1 MQAVV
6 TMTKMTTDFRTTTL
20 SETWN
25 RDAAAVE
32 GLDLAIGSK
41 VLLTGASFTLTRG
54 DRVALLGRNGCGK
67 STLFHWVAGRAGAGA
82 TTWSVYEVA
91 QELPPTPASVVSVV
105 LAAHLERG
113 RLWARQTELE
123 GIEEMTDAE
132 LDEYNEIGDQLAAM
146 KADADPPR
154 ARRILHGLGFS
165 AAQMDG
171 PLSALS
177 GGWRARVALAQGL
190 FMQPDLLLLDEPT
203 NHLDLDGVIWLQE
216 YLSTWPT
223 TLVVVSHNAGFV
235 RAVATGIWLITR
247 GGLSVY
253 KCRYDRYLK
262 LRDTELKKAEKA
274 WEALDKEY
282 TALRKKG
289 TPAARKEAEALLA
302 RKAKDGV
309 VRPEKPYAPKFFFM
323 EAPETGARG
332 PLIATDG
339 ARLGYRLL
347 HQQHGVNE
355 GVSITPSCEERMV
368 LEGVTFALHAGCRVA
383 LVGANGSGKST
394 LLKFLA
400 DEMPALDGEAGV
412 SRRAGMRVCKFDQ
425 HFYHSLPESA
435 TPLEFLAS
443 VAPAAAD
450 GTRVPQ
456 DTLRKILGAS
466 GLEGA
471 AHTRPIGTLSGGQK
485 ARVYFGSVAV
495 QAPDILLMD
504 EPTNHL
510 DMETVEGL
518 AAGLRDFPG
527 AAIVVSHDLDFLE
540 EVATEVWVTA
550 EGRLERLSEGTEGL
564 ETYVGRVVA
573 AMEAP

>member
-1 MQAVV
+1 
-6 TMTKMTTDFRTTTL
+6 MTTELRVTTAK
-20 SETWN
+20 ETWN

-41 VLLTGASFTLTRG
+41 VLLTGSAFTLTRG

-67 STLFHWVAGRAGAGA
+67 STLFHWISGRAAAGA

-91 QELPPTPASVVSVV
+91 QELAPTETPVVSVV

-113 RLWARQTELE
+113 RLWARQAELE
-123 GIEEMTDAE
+123 DAEEMTDSE
-132 LDEYNEIGDQLAAM
+132 LEEYTSISDQLAAM
-146 KADADPPR
+146 KAEADPPK
-154 ARRILHGLGFS
+154 ARRILNGLGFS

-216 YLSTWPT
+216 YLASWPT

-235 RAVATGIWLITR
+235 RAVATAIWLIQR
-247 GGLSVY
+247 GVLTTY
-253 KCRYDRYLK
+253 KCRYDRFLK
-262 LRDTELKKAEKA
+262 MRAEELKKAEKA
-274 WEALDKEY
+274 WIALDKEY
-282 TALRKKG
+282 TVLRKKG
-289 TPAARKEAEALLA
+289 TPQARKEAEALLA
-302 RKAKDGV
+302 RKAKEGV

-323 EAPETGARG
+323 EAPPASARG
-332 PLIATDG
+332 ALISTER

-347 HQQHGVNE
+347 PTDRQTGSGEKV
-355 GVSITPSCEERMV
+355 V
-368 LEGVTFALHAGCRVA
+368 LDDVTFALHAGCRVA

-400 DEMPALDGEAGV
+400 DEMPALDGETGV
-412 SRRAGMRVCKFDQ
+412 SRRAGMRICKFDQ
-425 HFYHSLPESA
+425 HFYHSLPEDR
-435 TPLEFLAS
+435 TPLEHLATF
-443 VAPAAAD
+443 APVLED
-450 GTRVPQ
+450 GTRVPA

-540 EVATEVWVTA
+540 EVATEVWVTMG
-550 EGRLERLSEGTEGL
+550 GRLERLGEGVDGL
-564 ETYVGRVVA
+564 QDYVDRVVA
-573 AMEAP
+573 AAETD

>member
-1 MQAVV
+1 
-6 TMTKMTTDFRTTTL
+6 MTELRTTTL
-20 SETWN
+20 KETWN

-67 STLFHWVAGRAGAGA
+67 STLFHWVAGRAAAGA
-82 TTWSVYEVA
+82 SVKRESRITEWSVYEVA
-91 QELPPTPASVVSVV
+91 QELPPTESTVVSVV

-113 RLWARQTELE
+113 RLWARQAELE
-123 GIEEMTDAE
+123 GLEEMSDAE
-132 LDEYNEIGDQLAAM
+132 LEEYTEIGEQLAAM

-154 ARRILHGLGFS
+154 AQRILHGLGFS
-165 AAQMDG
+165 RAQMEG

-235 RAVATGIWLITR
+235 RSVATGIWLIAR
-247 GGLSVY
+247 GGLTTY
-253 KCRYDRYLK
+253 KCRYDRFLK

-274 WEALDKEY
+274 WDALDKEY

-289 TPAARKEAEALLA
+289 TPAARKDAEALLA
-302 RKAKDGV
+302 RKAKEGV

-332 PLIATDG
+332 PLISTDS
-339 ARLGYRLL
+339 ARLGYGDR
-347 HQQHGVNE
+347 V
-355 GVSITPSCEERMV
+355 V
-368 LEGVTFALHAGCRVA
+368 LDGVTFALHAGCRVA

-400 DEMPALDGEAGV
+400 DEMPALASPGPRGQALDGEAGV
-412 SRRAGMRVCKFDQ
+412 SRRVGMRVCKFDQ
-425 HFYHSLPESA
+425 HFYHSLPESS

-443 VAPAAAD
+443 VAPVAED

-527 AAIVVSHDLDFLE
+527 AAIIVSHDLDFLE
-540 EVATEVWVTA
+540 EVATEVWLTA
-550 EGRLERLSEGTEGL
+550 EGRLERLSEGTGGL
-564 ETYVGRVVA
+564 ETYVERVIA
-573 AMEAP
+573 ATAEDCR

>member
-1 MQAVV
+1 MWAVV
-6 TMTKMTTDFRTTTL
+6 MTTELRTTTL
-20 SETWN
+20 KETWN

-67 STLFHWVAGRAGAGA
+67 STLFHWVAGRAEAGA
-82 TTWSVYEVA
+82 PVKQELRVTGGWSVYEVA
-91 QELPPTPASVVSVV
+91 QELAPTPASVVSVV

-113 RLWARQTELE
+113 RLWARQAELE
-123 GIEEMTDAE
+123 GLEEMTDSE

-165 AAQMDG
+165 GAQMDG

-223 TLVVVSHNAGFV
+223 TLVVISHNAGFV

-274 WEALDKEY
+274 WDALDKEY

-302 RKAKDGV
+302 RKAKEGV

-323 EAPETGARG
+323 EAPESAARG
-332 PLIATDG
+332 PLITTDG
-339 ARLGYRLL
+339 ASLGYEGR
-347 HQQHGVNE
+347 GV
-355 GVSITPSCEERMV
+355 V
-368 LEGVTFALHAGCRVA
+368 LDSVTFALHAGCRVA

-400 DEMPALDGEAGV
+400 DEMPALDGDAGV

-425 HFYHSLPESA
+425 HFYHSLPEAS

-443 VAPAAAD
+443 VAPTAAD

-540 EVATEVWVTA
+540 EVATEVWLTA

-564 ETYVGRVVA
+564 ETYVERVVA
-573 AMEAP
+573 VMETI

>member
-1 MQAVV
+1 
-6 TMTKMTTDFRTTTL
+6 MTTLTANTTK
-20 SETWN
+20 ETWN

-32 GLDLAIGSK
+32 GLDLTIGSK
-41 VLLTGASFTLTRG
+41 ALLNGASFTLTRG

-67 STLFHWVAGRAGAGA
+67 STMFHWIAGRAAVG
-82 TTWSVYEVA
+82 TTSWSVYEVA
-91 QELPPTPASVVSVV
+91 QELPPTESAVISVV

-113 RLWARQTELE
+113 RLWARQAELE
-123 GIEEMTDAE
+123 ALEEMSDSE
-132 LDEYNEIGDQLAAM
+132 LEEYTAIGDQLTAM
-146 KADADPPR
+146 KAEADPPM

-190 FMQPDLLLLDEPT
+190 FMRPDLLLLDEPT

-216 YLSTWPT
+216 YLASWST
-223 TLVVVSHNAGFV
+223 TLVVISHNAGFV
-235 RAVATGIWLITR
+235 RAVATAIWRISR
-247 GGLSVY
+247 GGLTTY

-262 LRDTELKKAEKA
+262 MVAEETKKAEKA
-274 WEALDKEY
+274 WIALDKEY

-302 RKAKDGV
+302 KRAKEGV

-323 EAPETGARG
+323 EAPPAAARG
-332 PLIATDG
+332 PLIATNS
-339 ARLGYRLL
+339 AQLGYDGR
-347 HQQHGVNE
+347 V
-355 GVSITPSCEERMV
+355 V
-368 LEGVTFALHAGCRVA
+368 LADVTFALHAGCRVA

-400 DEMPALDGEAGV
+400 DELPAVGGDGGV
-412 SRRAGMRVCKFDQ
+412 ARRAGMRVCKFDQ
-425 HFYHSLPESA
+425 HFYYSLPEES
-435 TPLEFLAS
+435 TPLEHLATFTP
-443 VAPAAAD
+443 VLED
-450 GTRVPQ
+450 GTRVSV

-518 AAGLRDFPG
+518 AAGLREFPG

-540 EVATEVWVTA
+540 EVVTEVWMTA
-550 EGRLERLSEGTEGL
+550 EGRLQRLGEGTDGL
-564 ETYVGRVVA
+564 AAYVDRVVA
-573 AMEAP
+573 AADVS

>member
-1 MQAVV
+1 
-6 TMTKMTTDFRTTTL
+6 MTELRTTTL
-20 SETWN
+20 KETWN

-67 STLFHWVAGRAGAGA
+67 STLFHWVAGRAAEGGAA
-82 TTWSVYEVA
+82 SVKREERVTEWSVYEVA
-91 QELPPTPASVVSVV
+91 QELPPTESTVVSVV

-113 RLWARQTELE
+113 RLWARQAELE
-123 GIEEMTDAE
+123 GLEEMTDAE
-132 LDEYNEIGDQLAAM
+132 LEEYTEIGDQLASM

-154 ARRILHGLGFS
+154 AQRILHGLGFS
-165 AAQMDG
+165 RSQMEG

-216 YLSTWPT
+216 YLGSWPT

-235 RAVATGIWLITR
+235 RSVATGIWLIAR
-247 GGLSVY
+247 GGLTTY
-253 KCRYDRYLK
+253 KCRYDRFLK

-289 TPAARKEAEALLA
+289 TPAARKSAEELLA
-302 RKAKDGV
+302 RKAKEGV

-323 EAPETGARG
+323 EAPDSAGPRG
-332 PLIATDG
+332 PLISTDG
-339 ARLGYRLL
+339 ARLGYRL
-347 HQQHGVNE
+347 VE
-355 GVSITPSCEERMV
+355 GEGGERVV

-400 DEMPALDGEAGV
+400 DEISALDGESGV
-412 SRRAGMRVCKFDQ
+412 SRRVGMRVCKFDQ
-425 HFYHSLPESA
+425 HFYHSLPEAS

-443 VAPAAAD
+443 VAPVAED
-450 GTRVPQ
+450 GMRVPQ

-466 GLEGA
+466 GLEGP

-518 AAGLRDFPG
+518 AAGLREFPG

-540 EVATEVWVTA
+540 EVATEVWMTA
-550 EGRLERLSEGTEGL
+550 EGRLSRLSEGTDGL
-564 ETYVGRVVA
+564 EKYVERVIA
-573 AMEAP
+573 ATEDCR

>member
-1 MQAVV
+1 MQMTDLRV
-6 TMTKMTTDFRTTTL
+6 TTVK
-20 SETWN
+20 ETWN
-25 RDAAAVE
+25 RDAAAIE
-32 GLDLAIGSK
+32 GLDLAIGPK
-41 VLLTGASFTLTRG
+41 VLLTGSTFTLTRG

-67 STLFHWVAGRAGAGA
+67 STLFHWISGRAVAGVA
-82 TTWSVYEVA
+82 TGWSVYEVA
-91 QELPPTPASVVSVV
+91 QELPPTETAVISVV

-113 RLWARQTELE
+113 RLWARQAALE
-123 GIEEMTDAE
+123 EIEEMSDGE
-132 LDEYNEIGDQLAAM
+132 LEEYTAIGDQLASM
-146 KADADPPR
+146 KADTDPPK

-165 AAQMDG
+165 TAQMDG

-216 YLSTWPT
+216 YLSAWPT

-235 RAVATGIWLITR
+235 RSVSSTIWLIQR
-247 GGLSVY
+247 GALTTY

-262 LRDTELKKAEKA
+262 LRSEELKKAEKA
-274 WEALDKEY
+274 WSSLDKEY
-282 TALRKKG
+282 TNLRKKG
-289 TPAARKEAEALLA
+289 TPAARKEAEALM
-302 RKAKDGV
+302 AKRTKEGV

-323 EAPETGARG
+323 EAAEQSGSRG
-332 PLIATDG
+332 SLISTEG
-339 ARLGYRLL
+339 ARLGY
-347 HQQHGVNE
+347 HGHV
-355 GVSITPSCEERMV
+355 V
-368 LEGVTFALHAGCRVA
+368 LDDVTFALHAGCRVA

-400 DEMPALDGEAGV
+400 DEMPAIDGEAGV
-412 SRRAGMRVCKFDQ
+412 SRRVGMRVCKFDQ
-425 HFYHSLPESA
+425 HFYHSLPEDR
-435 TPLEFLAS
+435 TPLEHLATF
-443 VAPAAAD
+443 APVLED
-450 GTRVPQ
+450 GTRVSV

-518 AAGLRDFPG
+518 AAGLREFPG

-540 EVATEVWVTA
+540 EVATEVWMTA
-550 EGRLERLSEGTEGL
+550 GGRLERLGEGVDGL
-564 ETYVGRVVA
+564 QSYVDRVVA
-573 AMEAP
+573 AADT